1 MRTPEG
7 PEGSRNTAQRPSLST
22 FTVAIVAAPFGPTP
36 HHWRLRLN
44 SQKHRLP
51 AFLVTF
57 LSLAVVACGGASSTS
72 STPQEEAAKSSLV
85 MAFVP
90 SQQAQTVLVSAK
102 PIADY
107 VAKEV
112 GVPITAQVPT
122 SYAAV
127 TEAMTSGNVDIAWVG
142 PLDYV
147 IAHEKNGAEP
157 VTKSVRK
164 GVAGY
169 KAFIIARKGSGISG
183 IKDLKGKSFAF
194 GDPVSASSNLYPKY
208 FMKQNGIDP
217 EKDLAKAVNISNQ
230 TAIATSVCNGV
241 VDAGAIY
248 DDARTNVGADTA
260 CPGIMDKTQIIFETP
275 LIPGDP
281 QMVRHQMNAEQKK
294 KVVDAMVK
302 LGTDPTMAQ
311 YLKALFTIEKTV
323 PATDADYN
331 EIRTIV
337 KAVNPSLL
345 TATPAPATP
354 AATPSAS
361 PSK

>member
-1 MRTPEG
+1 LNIRKHCL
-7 PEGSRNTAQRPSLST
+7 RAFR
-22 FTVAIVAAPFGPTP
+22 AA
-36 HHWRLRLN
+36 L
-44 SQKHRLP
+44 
-51 AFLVTF
+51 
-57 LSLAVVACGGASSTS
+57 LSLVVAACGGAAGA
-72 STPQEEAAKSSLV
+72 PAAPKEEAAKTSLV

-90 SQQAQTVLVSAK
+90 SQQAQTVLTSAK

-147 IAHEKNGAEP
+147 IGHEKNGAEP

-169 KAFIIARKGSGISG
+169 HAFIIARKSSGITG
-183 IKDLKGKSFAF
+183 IKDLKGKTFAF

-208 FMKQNGIDP
+208 YMKQNGIDP

-248 DDARTNVGADTA
+248 DDARTNAGADTA
-260 CPGIMDKTQIIFETP
+260 CPGIMDKTQVIFTTP

-281 QMVRHQMNAEQKK
+281 QIVRHQMNAAQKK
-294 KVVDAMVK
+294 KVSDAMVK
-302 LGTDPTMAQ
+302 LGTDPTMSQ
-311 YLKALFTIEKTV
+311 YLKTLFSIEKTV
-323 PATDADYN
+323 PAADADYT

-345 TATPAPATP
+345 TATPTPPPAS
-354 AATPSAS
+354 PSAS

>member
-1 MRTPEG
+1 MN
-7 PEGSRNTAQRPSLST
+7 SR
-22 FTVAIVAAPFGPTP
+22 
-36 HHWRLRLN
+36 
-44 SQKHRLP
+44 KHALP
-51 AFLVTF
+51 AFLAAF
-57 LSLAVVACGGASSTS
+57 LSLAAAPCGGASN
-72 STPQEEAAKSSLV
+72 TPTGPTEEAAKPALV

-127 TEAMTSGNVDIAWVG
+127 TEGMTSGNVDIAWVG

-147 IAHEKNGAEP
+147 IGHDRNGAEP

-169 KAFIIARKGSGISG
+169 NAFIIARKGSGING
-183 IKDLKGKSFAF
+183 IKDLKGHSFAF

-208 FMKQNGIDP
+208 WMKQNGIDP
-217 EKDLAKAVNISNQ
+217 DKDLTRAVNISNQ
-230 TAIATSVCNGV
+230 TAIATAVCNGT

-248 DDARTNVGADTA
+248 DDARTNAGADTA
-260 CPGIMDKTQIIFETP
+260 CPGIMDKTQVIFTTP
-275 LIPGDP
+275 HLIPGDP
-281 QMVRHQMNAEQKK
+281 QIVRHQMNAAQKK
-294 KVVDAMVK
+294 KVADAMVK
-302 LGTDPTMAQ
+302 LGTDPSMAQ

-323 PATDADYN
+323 PASDADYN
-331 EIRTIV
+331 EIRGIV
-337 KAVNPSLL
+337 KAVNPGLL
-345 TATPAPATP
+345 TATPTP
-354 AATPSAS
+354 TPS
-361 PSK
+361 PSS

>member
-1 MRTPEG
+1 M
-7 PEGSRNTAQRPSLST
+7 A
-22 FTVAIVAAPFGPTP
+22 
-36 HHWRLRLN
+36 
-44 SQKHRLP
+44 
-51 AFLVTF
+51 AFL
-57 LSLAVVACGGASSTS
+57 SIAAVACGGAASTGN
-72 STPQEEAAKSSLV
+72 TPQEEAAKSTLV

-164 GVAGY
+164 GVPGY
-169 KAFIIARKGSGISG
+169 NAFIIARKGSGIKSV
-183 IKDLKGKSFAF
+183 KDLKGKSFAF

-208 FMKQNGIDP
+208 YMKQNGIDP

-248 DDARTNVGADTA
+248 DDARTNTGADTA
-260 CPGIMDKTQIIFETP
+260 CPGIMDKTQIIFTTP
-275 LIPGDP
+275 NLIPGDP
-281 QMVRHQMNAEQKK
+281 QMVRHQMNAGQKK
-294 KVVDAMVK
+294 KVVDAMIK
-302 LGTDPTMAQ
+302 LGTDPAMAQ

-323 PATDADYN
+323 PAADADYN
-331 EIRTIV
+331 EIRSIV
-337 KAVNPSLL
+337 KAVNPTLL
-345 TATPAPATP
+345 TATPAPASP

>member
-1 MRTPEG
+1 
-7 PEGSRNTAQRPSLST
+7 
-22 FTVAIVAAPFGPTP
+22 
-36 HHWRLRLN
+36 LN
-44 SQKHRLP
+44 IRKHSPP
-51 AFLVTF
+51 AFLAAL
-57 LSLAVVACGGASSTS
+57 LSLVVVACGGAANAPAA
-72 STPQEEAAKSSLV
+72 PQEEAAKTSLV

-147 IAHEKNGAEP
+147 IGHEKNGAEP

-169 KAFIIARKGSGISG
+169 HAFIIARKNSGIAG

-208 FMKQNGIDP
+208 YMKQNGIDP
-217 EKDLAKAVNISNQ
+217 EKDLGKAVNISNQ

-248 DDARTNVGADTA
+248 DDARTNPGADTA
-260 CPGIMDKTQIIFETP
+260 CPGIMDKTQVIFTTP

-281 QMVRHQMNAEQKK
+281 QIVRHQMNAAQKK
-294 KVVDAMVK
+294 KVSDAMIK
-302 LGTDPTMAQ
+302 LGTDPTMSP

-323 PATDADYN
+323 PAADSDYTD
-331 EIRTIV
+331 IRTIV
-337 KAVNPSLL
+337 KSVNPSLL
-345 TATPAPATP
+345 TATPTPPPAS
-354 AATPSAS
+354 PSAS

>member
-1 MRTPEG
+1 VN
-7 PEGSRNTAQRPSLST
+7 SRN
-22 FTVAIVAAPFGPTP
+22 
-36 HHWRLRLN
+36 
-44 SQKHRLP
+44 HRL
-51 AFLVTF
+51 AAQLAAL
-57 LSLAVVACGGASSTS
+57 LSLLAFACGGASNGPSTS
-72 STPQEEAAKSSLV
+72 QEEAAKASLV

-90 SQQAQTVLVSAK
+90 SQQAQTVLTSAK

-147 IAHEKNGAEP
+147 IGHDKNGAEP

-169 KAFIIARKGSGISG
+169 HAFIIARKGSGINT

-217 EKDLAKAVNISNQ
+217 DKDLGRAVNISNQ

-248 DDARTNVGADTA
+248 DDARTNAGADTA
-260 CPGIMDKTQIIFETP
+260 CPGIMDKTQIIFTTP

-281 QMVRHQMNAEQKK
+281 QIVRHQMNAAQKK
-294 KVVDAMVK
+294 KVYAAMIK
-302 LGTDPTMAQ
+302 LGTDPAMAS
-311 YLKALFTIEKTV
+311 YLNALFTIEKTV
-323 PATDADYN
+323 PAADADYN
-331 EIRTIV
+331 EIRAIV

-345 TATPAPATP
+345 TATPTPP
-354 AATPSAS
+354 AASPSAS

>member
-1 MRTPEG
+1 VN
-7 PEGSRNTAQRPSLST
+7 SR
-22 FTVAIVAAPFGPTP
+22 
-36 HHWRLRLN
+36 
-44 SQKHRLP
+44 KHRLP
-51 AFLVTF
+51 ALSAAF
-57 LSLAVVACGGASSTS
+57 LSLAAFACGGASNTASA
-72 STPQEEAAKSSLV
+72 PAAEAARSSLV

-90 SQQAQTVLVSAK
+90 SQQAQTVLTSAK

-147 IAHEKNGAEP
+147 IGHDKNGAEP
-157 VTKSVRK
+157 ITKSVRK

-169 KAFIIARKGSGISG
+169 HAFIITRKSSGINS

-217 EKDLAKAVNISNQ
+217 DKDLGKAVNISNQ

-248 DDARTNVGADTA
+248 DDARTNAGADTA
-260 CPGIMDKTQIIFETP
+260 CPGIMDKTQIIFTTP

-281 QMVRHQMNAEQKK
+281 QIVRHAMNSAQKK
-294 KVVDAMVK
+294 KVRDAMIK
-302 LGTDPTMAQ
+302 LGTDPTMAL
-311 YLKALFTIEKTV
+311 YLKTLFSIDSTV
-323 PATDADYN
+323 PAADSDYN
-331 EIRTIV
+331 EIRNIV

-345 TATPAPATP
+345 TATPTPPPAS
-354 AATPSAS
+354 PSAS

>member
-1 MRTPEG
+1 MNSPKH
-7 PEGSRNTAQRPSLST
+7 T
-22 FTVAIVAAPFGPTP
+22 FPACLAA
-36 HHWRLRLN
+36 
-44 SQKHRLP
+44 
-51 AFLVTF
+51 F
-57 LSLAVVACGGASSTS
+57 LSLAAVACGGASSNTS
-72 STPQEEAAKSSLV
+72 GTGEEPAKPALV

-107 VAKEV
+107 VSKEV

-127 TEAMTSGNVDIAWVG
+127 TEGMTSGNVDIAWVG

-147 IAHEKNGAEP
+147 IGHDKNGAEP

-169 KAFIIARKGSGISG
+169 NAFIISRKGSGING
-183 IKDLKGKSFAF
+183 IKDLKGHSFAF

-217 EKDLAKAVNISNQ
+217 DKDLTRAVNISNQ
-230 TAIATSVCNGV
+230 TAIATAVCNGT

-248 DDARTNVGADTA
+248 DDARTNAGADTA
-260 CPGIMDKTQIIFETP
+260 CPGIMDKTQIIFTTP
-275 LIPGDP
+275 HLIPGDP
-281 QMVRHQMNAEQKK
+281 QIVRHPMNSAQKK
-294 KVVDAMVK
+294 KVYAAMIK
-302 LGTDPTMAQ
+302 LGTDPAMAQ

-323 PATDADYN
+323 PASDADYN
-331 EIRTIV
+331 EIRSIV
-337 KAVNPSLL
+337 KSVNPGLL
-345 TATPAPATP
+345 TATPTP
-354 AATPSAS
+354 APTPSAS
-361 PSK
+361 PST

>member
-1 MRTPEG
+1 VS
-7 PEGSRNTAQRPSLST
+7 SRK
-22 FTVAIVAAPFGPTP
+22 
-36 HHWRLRLN
+36 HH
-44 SQKHRLP
+44 LP
-51 AFLVTF
+51 AYFAAL
-57 LSLAVVACGGASSTS
+57 LSLAAFACGGASDS
-72 STPQEEAAKSSLV
+72 SSAPPEEAARSSLV

-107 VAKEV
+107 VGKEL

-147 IAHEKNGAEP
+147 IGHDKNGAEP
-157 VTKSVRK
+157 MTKSVRK

-169 KAFIIARKGSGISG
+169 HAFIISRKGSGINS

-217 EKDLAKAVNISNQ
+217 EKDLGKAVNISNQ

-248 DDARTNVGADTA
+248 DDARTNPGADTA
-260 CPGIMDKTQIIFETP
+260 CPGIIDKTQIIFTTP

-281 QMVRHQMNAEQKK
+281 QIVRHQMNSAQKK
-294 KVVDAMVK
+294 KVYGAMIK
-302 LGTDPTMAQ
+302 LGTDPAMAQ

-323 PATDADYN
+323 PATDSDYN

-345 TATPAPATP
+345 TATPPPPPASP
-354 AATPSAS
+354 AAS

>member
-1 MRTPEG
+1 VRVN
-7 PEGSRNTAQRPSLST
+7 SAQ
-22 FTVAIVAAPFGPTP
+22 
-36 HHWRLRLN
+36 
-44 SQKHRLP
+44 HRLP
-51 AFLVTF
+51 VLLTAL
-57 LSLAVVACGGASSTS
+57 LSLAAFACGGASNTGAA
-72 STPQEEAAKSSLV
+72 PKEEAAKASLV

-90 SQQAQTVLVSAK
+90 SQQAQTVLTSAK

-147 IAHEKNGAEP
+147 IGHDKNGADP
-157 VTKSVRK
+157 ITKSVRK

-169 KAFIIARKGSGISG
+169 HAFIIAKKGSGINT

-194 GDPVSASSNLYPKY
+194 GDAISASSNLYPKY

-217 EKDLAKAVNISNQ
+217 EKDLGKAVNISNQ
-230 TAIATSVCNGV
+230 TAIATAVCNGV

-248 DDARTNVGADTA
+248 DDARTNAGADTA
-260 CPGIMDKTQIIFETP
+260 CPGIMDKTQIIFTTP

-281 QMVRHQMNAEQKK
+281 QIVRHQMNAAQKT
-294 KVVDAMVK
+294 KVHDAMIK
-302 LGTDPTMAQ
+302 LGTDPTMAP
-311 YLKALFTIEKTV
+311 YLKTLFSIDSTV
-323 PATDADYN
+323 PAADADYN

-345 TATPAPATP
+345 TATPTPAPAV
-354 AATPSAS
+354 PSSS

>member
-1 MRTPEG
+1 MN
-7 PEGSRNTAQRPSLST
+7 SRKHT
-22 FTVAIVAAPFGPTP
+22 FPACLAA
-36 HHWRLRLN
+36 
-44 SQKHRLP
+44 
-51 AFLVTF
+51 F
-57 LSLAVVACGGASSTS
+57 LSLAAVACGGASSNTS
-72 STPQEEAAKSSLV
+72 GTGEEPAKPALV

-107 VAKEV
+107 VSKEV

-127 TEAMTSGNVDIAWVG
+127 TEGMTSGNVDIAWVG

-147 IAHEKNGAEP
+147 IGHDKNGAEP

-169 KAFIIARKGSGISG
+169 NAFIISRKGSGING
-183 IKDLKGKSFAF
+183 IKDLKGHSFAF

-217 EKDLAKAVNISNQ
+217 DKDLTRAVNISNQ
-230 TAIATSVCNGV
+230 TAIATAVCNGT

-248 DDARTNVGADTA
+248 DDARTNAGADTA
-260 CPGIMDKTQIIFETP
+260 CPGIMDKTQIIFTTP
-275 LIPGDP
+275 HLIPGDP
-281 QMVRHQMNAEQKK
+281 QIVRHPMNSAQKK
-294 KVVDAMVK
+294 KVYAAMIK
-302 LGTDPTMAQ
+302 LGTDPAMAQ

-323 PATDADYN
+323 PASDADYN
-331 EIRTIV
+331 EIRSIV
-337 KAVNPSLL
+337 KSVNPGLL
-345 TATPAPATP
+345 TATPTP
-354 AATPSAS
+354 ASTPSAS
-361 PSK
+361 PST